1 MLRNYKLQL
10 QLVKM
15 KGQKQQYSFTQNSSF
30 FMKDC
35 IFNSPHPASIV
46 LPPRFP

>member
-15 KGQKQQYSFTQNSSF
+15 KGQKQQYSFAQNSF
-30 FMKDC
+30 FYERLH
-35 IFNSPHPASIV
+35 F
-46 LPPRFP
+46 